1 MAALISG
8 ELLLY
13 CLVIGSIYL
22 LASTIILESVGK
34 LLKVN
39 KRLPSELVEQTNLG
53 WYVVNFLMEALFFV
67 AIPTLA
73 YSFAY
78 VIMPL
83 SGVRSGMAAALFA
96 FTLGALPI
104 AMSISVRIRLPMPF
118 LMFQLLNHLIKLGG
132 ALALIGYLYSL

>member
-1 MAALISG
+1 MISG
-8 ELLLY
+8 ELLVY
-13 CLVIGSIYL
+13 CLILGSVYL
-22 LASTIILESVGK
+22 LAATVILEALGK
-34 LLKVN
+34 LFRVHEK
-39 KRLPSELVEQTNLG
+39 LPKELVEQTNLS
-53 WYVVNFLMEALFFV
+53 WHVVNFLMEALFFV

-83 SGVRSGMAAALFA
+83 SGIRSGMAAALFA

-104 AMSISVRIRLPMPF
+104 AMSVSVRIRLPMPF